1 MEMNHV
7 SQTVLLLVST
17 KHFVEIEE
25 LDLCVNQVTFTSL
38 CTLYSIKEKC
48 YIIIKSIHR

>member
-17 KHFVEIEE
+17 KTFVETEE
-25 LDLCVNQVTFTSL
+25 LDLCVKQVTFTSL
-38 CTLYSIKEKC
+38 CAYFKE
-48 YIIIKSIHR
+48 